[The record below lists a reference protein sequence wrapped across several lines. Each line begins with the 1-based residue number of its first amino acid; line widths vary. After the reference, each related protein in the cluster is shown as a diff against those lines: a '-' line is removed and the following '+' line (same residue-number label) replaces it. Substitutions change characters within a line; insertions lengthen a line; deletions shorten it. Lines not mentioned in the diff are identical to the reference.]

1 MAPLGPRALFQLKM
15 GMKIIHNPSGRSP
28 ISVEEEV
35 AILDWKLESG
45 LPAGTEAEVQCWARN

>member
-1 MAPLGPRALFQLKM
+1 MAPHGSTWASCVIPTEDHLQP
-15 GMKIIHNPSGRSP
+15 SP

>member
-1 MAPLGPRALFQLKM
+1 MAPHGPRALFQLKM
-15 GMKIIHNPSGRSP
+15 EMKITYNSSP